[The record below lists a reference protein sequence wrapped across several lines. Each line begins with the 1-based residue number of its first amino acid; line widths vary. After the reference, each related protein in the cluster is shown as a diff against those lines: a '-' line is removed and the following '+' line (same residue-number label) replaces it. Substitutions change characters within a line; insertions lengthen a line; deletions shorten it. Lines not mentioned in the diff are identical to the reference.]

1 MNDSIELAG
10 GWGRLRPCR
19 HGLFVYNVND
29 VFIGQSLDCYAEY
42 SEDEVRVITSLLR
55 PGDIAVE
62 VGANIGALVI
72 PMAKAVGPT
81 GAVVAYEPQR
91 IVHQMLCA
99 NIALNGL
106 TNVIA
111 KHAAAS
117 DAPGTLHVPILDPT
131 KQLNFGDVALERWT
145 EDTGVK
151 VPAETIDSLGLTSC
165 RLIKADVQGM
175 EASVLRGAT
184 RTIAAH
190 RPALYIEND
199 QRDKSQAL
207 IALIR
212 SMGYRLWWHMP
223 LLFQQNNFAGNP
235 DNIFGRIISLNL
247 LCFPA
252 EANVELVGREV
263 LSDDEWP
270 VDFG

>member
-1 MNDSIELAG
+1 MNDCIELAG

-19 HGLFVYNVND
+19 HGLFVYNIND
-29 VFIGQSLDCYAEY
+29 VYIGQSLDRYGEY
-42 SEDEVRVITSLLR
+42 SEEEVRVLTSLLR
-55 PGDIAVE
+55 PGDIVVE
-62 VGANIGALVI
+62 VGANIGTLTI

-91 IVHQMLCA
+91 VVHQMLCG
-99 NIALNGL
+99 NVALNGL
-106 TNVIA
+106 GNVIA

-117 DAPGTLHVPILDPT
+117 DAQGTLHVPVLDPT
-131 KQLNFGDVALERWT
+131 KRLNFGDVALERWT
-145 EDTGVK
+145 EETGVK

-175 EASVLRGAT
+175 EASVLRGAAQ
-184 RTIAAH
+184 TIAAH

-199 QRDKSQAL
+199 LRDRSPTL

-223 LLFQQNNFAGNP
+223 PLFQQNNFAGNP
-235 DNIFGRIISLNL
+235 GDIFDGIISLNL
-247 LCFPA
+247 LCFPT
-252 EANVELVGREV
+252 EANVDLVGQEV
-263 LSDDEWP
+263 LADDEWP
-270 VDFG
+270 VNGA